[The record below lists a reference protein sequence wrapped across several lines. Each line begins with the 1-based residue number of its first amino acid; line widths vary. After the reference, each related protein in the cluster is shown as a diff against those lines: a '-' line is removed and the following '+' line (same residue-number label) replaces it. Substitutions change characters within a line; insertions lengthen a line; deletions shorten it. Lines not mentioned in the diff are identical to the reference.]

1 VQIDKKMAEK
11 TTLDSSTNLIT
22 SFAGVGDSSTNDVET
37 FVGVIG
43 EEEENE
49 VIFVSLDMF
58 ESLRYI

>member
-1 VQIDKKMAEK
+1 MAEK

-43 EEEENE
+43 EEEEENE